1 MYIKGKIARGGKTVE
16 RFVAERVNSQKTQFV
31 ADRLI
36 DLCSKRAEQ
45 VAEQWYRSLMK
56 NQKTAFF
63 HGVSQDTCLHH
74 ATIFYRNLGK
84 MYFGDDVNRSIA
96 DVLDMT
102 GIVEYH
108 YVKGTPLEDLLY
120 ALILL
125 RREIWLY
132 AELQAL
138 FNNADEMYQ
147 AVQSINR
154 LLVIFDHVTF
164 IVTAKYGELNRKRRM
179 HQ

>member
-1 MYIKGKIARGGKTVE
+1 MVE
-16 RFVAERVNSQKTQFV
+16 RFVAERVDVQKTQFV
-31 ADRLI
+31 ADRLM
-36 DLCSKRAEQ
+36 DLCSKHSEK
-45 VAEQWYRSLMK
+45 VADQWYQSLMR
-56 NQKTAFF
+56 NQKTAYLRAA
-63 HGVSQDTCLHH
+63 SRETCLHH
-74 ATIFYRNLGK
+74 AKHFYKNLGK
-84 MYFGDDVNRSIA
+84 MYFASDVHRAIS
-96 DVLDMT
+96 DVLDTT

-147 AVQSINR
+147 AVKSINR

-164 IVTAKYGELNRKRRM
+164 IVTVKYGELNHKRRI